1 MGSADQGLAA
11 RKLLRQRAARCD
23 GRGYA
28 RSSAASI
35 SARAAGR
42 SIARRMR
49 ETVGVRS
56 SAIFQ
61 ACCRW
66 KCRRWRRRQRKTE
79 RSERGPSHEM
89 TLNISHWVDVRDGSA
104 FLHRLMVELAGNTQ
118 LSLEGDLSR
127 CRFTDDV
134 VMAHDET
141 LTLKRNTIAP
151 KQDFVVLRLTPETVD
166 AIFKQVMAAGSE
178 TCHYPRT
185 DRAERRT
192 GVGRI

>member
-1 MGSADQGLAA
+1 
-11 RKLLRQRAARCD
+11 
-23 GRGYA
+23 
-28 RSSAASI
+28 
-35 SARAAGR
+35 
-42 SIARRMR
+42 
-49 ETVGVRS
+49 
-56 SAIFQ
+56 
-61 ACCRW
+61 
-66 KCRRWRRRQRKTE
+66 
-79 RSERGPSHEM
+79 M

-166 AIFKQVMAAGSE
+166 AIFKQVMAAGLK
-178 TCHYPRT
+178 H
-185 DRAERRT
+185 AIIHVQIERNGVPELGAYDNFYHESVVT
-192 GVGRI
+192 GPGVSSTLLQELKKLNVLRDFRVAVPKQ